1 MKSNTSKLSN
11 QIGGRA
17 MSKNTTDE
25 LDELLGKLIFDV
37 HKSASNGETIDKVM
51 VLSLKTKQAI
61 QAHVDKKVN
70 KVLGELNKEI
80 FFSSANPDGQL
91 VKNLILNKR
100 RTIKKLRSEL

>member
-1 MKSNTSKLSN
+1 MSNQTPSTKKSNK
-11 QIGGRA
+11 
-17 MSKNTTDE
+17 
-25 LDELLGKLIFDV
+25 ELLDKILSEYEIGFITHGKNVDEHLRNF
-37 HKSASNGETIDKVM
+37 
-51 VLSLKTKQAI
+51 KQAI
-61 QAHVDKKVN
+61 QAHVDNKVN

>member
-1 MKSNTSKLSN
+1 M
-11 QIGGRA
+11 
-17 MSKNTTDE
+17 TTKPDE
-25 LDELLGKLIFDV
+25 LDDILYKYVANRD
-37 HKSASNGETIDKVM
+37 M
-51 VLSLKTKQAI
+51 YLSDLEDEVITEKDWMRIRDNIQLDTKQAI
-61 QAHVDKKVN
+61 QAHIDKKVN

>member
-1 MKSNTSKLSN
+1 MTAKP
-11 QIGGRA
+11 
-17 MSKNTTDE
+17 DE
-25 LDELLGKLIFDV
+25 LEQILQSYKGDTQAVDEDAVLRQYPEKLNQAHDDNLQE
-37 HKSASNGETIDKVM
+37 A
-51 VLSLKTKQAI
+51 KQAI

>member
-1 MKSNTSKLSN
+1 M
-11 QIGGRA
+11 
-17 MSKNTTDE
+17 TTKPDE
-25 LDELLGKLIFDV
+25 LDDILYKYVANRD
-37 HKSASNGETIDKVM
+37 M
-51 VLSLKTKQAI
+51 YLSDLEDEVITEKDWMRIRDNIQLDTKQAI